1 MVRIVTA
8 TTSADPF
15 GETAKTLR
23 TKWTQTALPR
33 GAEFAQVTQELSPEH
48 FGLAVAGHDADDF
61 PAAPWVTPAPIRR
74 RVVRPEPPA
83 ATTARRAGLRP
94 GMALRIGAVTTC
106 GKGAV
111 AFRRDLVNARGVAA
125 LHCLD
130 RLCRG
135 EKLSR
140 GTQCAKEF
148 LSELQERSV
157 PA

>member
-15 GETAKTLR
+15 GMTAKTFR
-23 TKWTQTALPR
+23 TNWAQTALPR

-106 GKGAV
+106 GKEAV

-125 LHCLD
+125 LRCLD

-135 EKLSR
+135 EKLFH

-148 LSELQERSV
+148 LGELQERSV